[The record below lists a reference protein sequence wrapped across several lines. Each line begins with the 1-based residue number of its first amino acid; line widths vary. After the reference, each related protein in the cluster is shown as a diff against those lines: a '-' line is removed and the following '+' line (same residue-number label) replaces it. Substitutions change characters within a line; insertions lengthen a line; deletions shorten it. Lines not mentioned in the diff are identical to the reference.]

1 MSEIGNGWLVAFNL
15 DGGLLGRFLTF
26 RRFDWIELLVADQVT
41 DVIGFLA
48 CMSDGVFRFVMATE
62 RVSLRITID
71 EVIQNECEGAARR
84 DPSSKAAESL
94 CRNKILIP
102 MVEAGGF

>member
-15 DGGLLGRFLTF
+15 DGGLLGRFLAF

-62 RVSLRITID
+62 ACIASRITID

-84 DPSSKAAESL
+84 DPSSKAAG
-94 CRNKILIP
+94 IP
-102 MVEAGGF
+102 VSK